1 MTQASVQ
8 VESPWAAVSWSAV
21 FAGAVVAAT
30 ASLSL
35 FFLCAAIGLAG
46 VSPWS
51 GQGMSATAFGISGGI
66 GLILVQ
72 WIASGFGGFV
82 TGRLRTRWAN
92 LHSDEVF
99 FRDTANGLLTWC
111 IATLIVAACLTSTIS
126 AVTRTGVQAT
136 ATVAA
141 GAASGAATSPAEGQG
156 GSSTDATGY
165 VIDTLFRGA
174 APTPAGNVDSRAEAT
189 RILIAAA
196 ASGEMPAADK
206 TYLAQIVAQR
216 AGIAQDEAQRRV
228 DAMLAKAEAAKVKA
242 KEVADKARKAASL
255 GSLLVFLS
263 LVIGAFI
270 ACVGAA
276 LGASYRDD
284 VPLFE

>member
-1 MTQASVQ
+1 MTQATVP
-8 VESPWAAVSWSAV
+8 VESPWSAVSWSAV
-21 FAGAVVAAT
+21 FAGAAVAAT

-51 GQGMSATAFGISGGI
+51 GQGMSATAFGVSGGI

-72 WIASGFGGFV
+72 WISSGFGGFV

-111 IATLIVAACLTSTIS
+111 VATLIVAACLTSTIS

-141 GAASGAATSPAEGQG
+141 GAASGIAEGQA
-156 GSSTDATGY
+156 GSPADATGY
-165 VIDTLFRGA
+165 VVDTLFRGA
-174 APTPAGNVDSRAEAT
+174 APTPAGTGDSRAEAT

-196 ASGEMPAADK
+196 ANGEMPAADK

-216 AGIAQDEAQRRV
+216 AGIAPDEAQRRV

-242 KEVADKARKAASL
+242 KEAADQARKAAAV

-263 LVIGAFI
+263 LLIGAFI

>member
-1 MTQASVQ
+1 MTQTTAA
-8 VESPWAAVSWSAV
+8 VESPWSAVSWSAV

-35 FFLCAAIGLAG
+35 LFLCAAIGLAS

-51 GQGMSATAFGISGGI
+51 GQGVGGTALGVASGI

-72 WIASGFGGFV
+72 WISSGVGGFV

-111 IATLIVAACLTSTIS
+111 VATLIVAICLTSTIS
-126 AVTRTGVQAT
+126 AITRTGVQAT

-141 GAASGAATSPAEGQG
+141 GAVGGVTDGQS
-156 GSSTDATGY
+156 GSSGDVTGY
-165 VIDTLFRGA
+165 VVDTLFRGA
-174 APTPAGNVDSRAEAT
+174 AAAPANNADTRGEAT
-189 RILIAAA
+189 RILVSAAT
-196 ASGEMPAADK
+196 SGEMPAADK

-216 AGIAQDEAQRRV
+216 AGIGQDEALRRV
-228 DAMLAKAEAAKVKA
+228 DAVLAKAQAAKVKA
-242 KEVADKARKAASL
+242 QETADKARKAASL

-263 LVIGAFI
+263 LLIGAFI
-270 ACVGAA
+270 ACVAAA